1 MTKLFLLIFFLIV
14 GCTDKK
20 PHFCDDVLEVDL
32 NDDYSKKDLVLQD
45 LMDVEYIPLETAD
58 DFVCEGRVL
67 DIGKNLI
74 LVGNEKFDGEVFVFD
89 RNGNFRNKFNNRGQ
103 GDREYVL
110 MTNALLDEE
119 NEEILINDPATRKIV
134 VYSLEGEYKR
144 TLGIGVECS
153 VVDIF
158 NFDKDKII
166 CEVALSPESNHRV
179 KAMVISKE
187 NGAVHKKIDLF
198 CDKIIPTRIDK
209 GQMRYFYKYVSI
221 LSYQDFWLMPAA
233 SSDTIFKV
241 LEGNVSPFIVKTPSV
256 QDSKPEKFLF
266 PRLLTS
272 QFYFFEK
279 VEKKDNFLK
288 ENLVYSVADNALYS
302 YNIYNED
309 IKDDVPLNLQECNT
323 KDAEVGYWYSMDAYR
338 LIKLKNE
345 KKLHGKLELVTEGL
359 DENSNPVIVLMRD
372 KAFEA
377 SFHTS
382 LISH

>member
-1 MTKLFLLIFFLIV
+1 
-14 GCTDKK
+14 
-20 PHFCDDVLEVDL
+20 
-32 NDDYSKKDLVLQD
+32 
-45 LMDVEYIPLETAD
+45 
-58 DFVCEGRVL
+58 
-67 DIGKNLI
+67 
-74 LVGNEKFDGEVFVFD
+74 
-89 RNGNFRNKFNNRGQ
+89 
-103 GDREYVL
+103 
-110 MTNALLDEE
+110 
-119 NEEILINDPATRKIV
+119 
-134 VYSLEGEYKR
+134 
-144 TLGIGVECS
+144 
-153 VVDIF
+153 
-158 NFDKDKII
+158 
-166 CEVALSPESNHRV
+166 
-179 KAMVISKE
+179 
-187 NGAVHKKIDLF
+187 
-198 CDKIIPTRIDK
+198 
-209 GQMRYFYKYVSI
+209 MRYFYKYVSI
-221 LSYQDFWLMPAA
+221 LSYQDFWLMTEA